1 MVSEASAHRCCH
13 FEGQQ
18 REEST
23 DVNVFQQPASV
34 HRSNDGGGDDVAWEM
49 GGGQCDGSRER
60 ETKSALSG
68 EIARQQCAAL
78 VTLTICGGHD
88 VAWAK
93 VQRIMSLLAACRLS
107 TGNIIIDCPPPQ
119 RLT

>member
-1 MVSEASAHRCCH
+1 MVFEASAHRCRH

-34 HRSNDGGGDDVAWEM
+34 HRSNDGGGDDVAWAM

-60 ETKSALSG
+60 ETKSDKIG
-68 EIARQQCAAL
+68 RQWQATKEE
-78 VTLTICGGHD
+78 VRGG
-88 VAWAK
+88 
-93 VQRIMSLLAACRLS
+93 
-107 TGNIIIDCPPPQ
+107 
-119 RLT
+119 